1 MNNYL
6 NEDVFEKTF
15 RLITEAIHIYNGR
28 DEIKLPEDQK
38 KELFK
43 HIAMGYGGKNIKSGK
58 VQEKLKSTM
67 EFKPSKERKDFYDK
81 LSKNSDDLINK
92 STEYLKDHGIKHVL
106 NYDINREP
114 GVYFDG
120 SINTDSGNEY
130 YLKYNKD

>member
-1 MNNYL
+1 MSNYL
-6 NEDVFEKTF
+6 NEDVYEKAF
-15 RLITEAIHIYNGR
+15 RLITEAIHIYKGG

-67 EFKPSKERKDFYDK
+67 EFKPSKERKEFYDK

-92 STEYLKDHGIKHVL
+92 STEYLKDHGINHVL
-106 NYDINREP
+106 HNDIDKKP
-114 GVYFDG
+114 DVYFDG
-120 SINTDSGNEY
+120 RFKTDSGNVY
-130 YLKYNKD
+130 DLKYTKD